1 MVRLV
6 LALVLVGS
14 SVAHADVEDVDSSGW
29 TALMRAAEGGKTAE
43 IIALLDH
50 GAKLEASNPKVYGGA
65 THRLDDCYRCS
76 QEALDSGE
84 KLLVATQP
92 GREPRTLR
100 SANLSRPPA
109 IVVAREGD
117 AVDEAFFCAR
127 EIKLLYA
134 ESHDLRLSDFA
145 IVLRSTTWL
154 GGPFEEALRALGF
167 HKKWGREASGDIV
180 RLV

>member
-65 THRLDDCYRCS
+65 TPLVI
-76 QEALDSGE
+76 ALEFDE
-84 KLLVATQP
+84 HDAAKLLLDRGASVAGST
-92 GREPRTLR
+92 GIAALELAAR
-100 SANLSRPPA
+100 SGYDDL
-109 IVVAREGD
+109 
-117 AVDEAFFCAR
+117 VDR
-127 EIKLLYA
+127 
-134 ESHDLRLSDFA
+134 
-145 IVLRSTTWL
+145 
-154 GGPFEEALRALGF
+154 
-167 HKKWGREASGDIV
+167 
-180 RLV
+180 